1 MSCLKQPAGGLVR
14 LALDRWQIRGMR
26 ADNIS
31 AIVILLDSDENLTEP
46 TVPIVSAKVRDAYQS
61 KCIIRRVRL
70 GRQRRR
76 GLRTVLGKICR
87 LRAQRSVVGGV
98 CNVRSPLSTCNRLTT
113 VQQYQ
118 AAASRPVINN
128 EYSLRRPVRRRSYQ
142 EACTEADNIQET
154 AVERRHL
161 RVLVRRLSVEISRK
175 YVDKSAA
182 TNDVS
187 CVPETSEADADNAS
201 EMSVIRSPGND
212 FRERHDQ
219 SGASSWPE
227 PLVGASVAADTEDNN
242 WESSCD
248 WELSVDLCSPVAIDQ
263 GLPGDVPCV
272 SA

>member
-1 MSCLKQPAGGLVR
+1 VSCLKQPAAGLVR
-14 LALDRWQIRGMR
+14 LAWDRWQIRGMR
-26 ADNIS
+26 ADNIT
-31 AIVILLDSDENLTEP
+31 AIVILLDSDENLTKP
-46 TVPIVSAKVRDAYQS
+46 AVPVVSAKVRDAYQS

-87 LRAQRSVVGGV
+87 QRAQRSVVGGV
-98 CNVRSPLSTCNRLTT
+98 CNVRSPLSTCNRLAT

-118 AAASRPVINN
+118 AAASQPVINN

-142 EACTEADNIQET
+142 EACTDDMQET

-212 FRERHDQ
+212 FRERDDQ

-227 PLVGASVAADTEDNN
+227 PLVGASVAADTGDNS

-248 WELSVDLCSPVAIDQ
+248 WESSVDLCSSVAIDQ